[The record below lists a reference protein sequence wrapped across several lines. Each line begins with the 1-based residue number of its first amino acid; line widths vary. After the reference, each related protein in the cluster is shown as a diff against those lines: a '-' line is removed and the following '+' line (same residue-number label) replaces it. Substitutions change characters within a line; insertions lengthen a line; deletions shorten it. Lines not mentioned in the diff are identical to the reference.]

1 MADQKKGPKSADGVP
16 HDKQK
21 KTLKDDEIVSGPSVG
36 RRSVLAALGAGTATL
51 AAGVRPA
58 SAQITDSDGG
68 ACADP
73 GGRGRGRTGVTD
85 SDGGAFADPVGNGRF
100 TGWTDSDFG
109 SCSDP
114 AGQGRGT
121 RASGGGG
128 GGGGRASGPT
138 DSDGGA
144 YADPVGQGRTSHP
157 SAFRRWMAAP
167 GPIRRAAGGGAAA
180 LPTAT
185 RAPTFATRAAAA
197 GAAGRLEPFEGGGPA
212 A

>member
-1 MADQKKGPKSADGVP
+1 MADQKKGPKNADGVP

-128 GGGGRASGPT
+128 GGGGGGGRASGPT

-144 YADPVGQGRTSHP
+144 YADPVGQGRGGVRTGRTDSDGGTWADP
-157 SAFRRWMAAP
+157 P
-167 GPIRRAAGGGAAA
+167 GGGRWGSG
-180 LPTAT
+180 LTDSDQGPYI
-185 RAPTFATRAAAA
+185 RDQ
-197 GAAGRLEPFEGGGPA
+197 GGSGRRGW
-212 A
+212 